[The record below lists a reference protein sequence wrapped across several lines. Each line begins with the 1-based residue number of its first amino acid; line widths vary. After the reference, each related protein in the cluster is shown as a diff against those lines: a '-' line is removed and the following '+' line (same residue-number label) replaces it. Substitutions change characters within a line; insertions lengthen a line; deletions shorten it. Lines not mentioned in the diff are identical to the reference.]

1 VSESDWRLTG
11 WRLTKLG
18 NAAEEFEDAFAADP
32 GVGRFAVADGATE
45 SSFSGRWAE
54 AMVRAFVRQ
63 PPPWPP
69 DPEAL
74 KAWLQP
80 LQAEWKASIPWDR
93 LPWYASEKAQAGA
106 FATLLGLEFEP
117 DATGDPGGTWRAI
130 SVGDSLLFQI
140 REGELRLSWPVS
152 SASQLG
158 SRPLLLSSL
167 PDRNARALQECV
179 TIGGEARPGDRF
191 LLMTDSPAKWFLT
204 ELEAGGHPWE
214 RLLALPDAAA
224 FEAWVAETRAAHTMR
239 NDDVTLAMLTV
250 PERLPD
256 AREALAL
263 PPAAAAL

>member
-1 VSESDWRLTG
+1 VTETDWALTG
-11 WRLTKLG
+11 WWLPKLG
-18 NAAEEFEDAFAADP
+18 NAVEEFEDAFAAGP
-32 GVGRFAVADGATE
+32 GSGRFAVADGATE
-45 SSFSGRWAE
+45 SSFSGRWAQ
-54 AMVRAFVRQ
+54 ALTRAFVRQ

-69 DPEAL
+69 DPAAL
-74 KAWLQP
+74 AAWLAP
-80 LQAEWKASIPWDR
+80 LQSEWKVSIPWER
-93 LPWYASEKAQAGA
+93 LPWYATEKAQAGA

-167 PDRNARALQECV
+167 PGRNTTAVRECV

-204 ELEAGGHPWE
+204 GLEAGGRPWE
-214 RLLALPDAAA
+214 RLLALPDKAA
-224 FEAWVAETRAAHTMR
+224 FEAWVAETREAHTMR

-250 PERLPD
+250 PERLPEVT
-256 AREALAL
+256 EALAL
-263 PPAAAAL
+263 PPAAAHL

>member
-1 VSESDWRLTG
+1 MSEIDWGHTE

-32 GVGRFAVADGATE
+32 AAGRFAVADGATE

-54 AMVRAFVRQ
+54 ALTRAFVRQ

-69 DPEAL
+69 DPQAL
-74 KAWLQP
+74 KAWLRP
-80 LQAEWKASIPWDR
+80 LQVEWKASIPWDR

-106 FATLLGLEFEP
+106 FATLLGVEFER

-140 REGELRLSWPVS
+140 RGGELRLSWPVS

-167 PDRNARALQECV
+167 PDRNANAVQACV

-204 ELEAGGHPWE
+204 EREAGGRPWE
-214 RLLALPDAAA
+214 LLLALPDATEL
-224 FEAWVAETRAAHTMR
+224 EAWVAETRAAHTMR
-239 NDDVTLAMLTV
+239 NDDVTLAVLTV
-250 PERLPD
+250 PEQLPD
-256 AREALAL
+256 APGAPAL
-263 PPAAAAL
+263 PPAAAHR